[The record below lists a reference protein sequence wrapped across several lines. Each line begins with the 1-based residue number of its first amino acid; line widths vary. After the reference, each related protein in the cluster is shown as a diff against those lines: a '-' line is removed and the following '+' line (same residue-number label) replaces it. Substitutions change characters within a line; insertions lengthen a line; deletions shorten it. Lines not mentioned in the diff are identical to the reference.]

1 VAGQSN
7 ATGLQ
12 SYAIDPVTK
21 VNYFASPYTNGADV
35 LDTLSLYGASPTLTR
50 VPLDTP
56 QRISGSG
63 PAVFGPEIELARTI
77 YADTGQSVSIVK
89 ASIPGSSLAV
99 DWRGPEYVDAMLDLV
114 RNTINADARAGYAD
128 TVAALYWY
136 QGESDAMVPAWAVA
150 YRRNLEIFIAGL
162 RSRPLLAS
170 VPVVLVKESVIC
182 PLCVGNTQVR
192 RADDWVAAHRAHVV
206 TVDTA
211 DLTRIDG
218 WVHLSNVSELALGR
232 RLALES
238 ENLLGL
244 TPASGTTSN

>member
-1 VAGQSN
+1 
-7 ATGLQ
+7 
-12 SYAIDPVTK
+12 
-21 VNYFASPYTNGADV
+21 
-35 LDTLSLYGASPTLTR
+35 
-50 VPLDTP
+50 
-56 QRISGSG
+56 
-63 PAVFGPEIELARTI
+63 VFGPEIELARMI

-89 ASIPGSSLAV
+89 DSIPGSSLAV
-99 DWRGPEYVDAMLDLV
+99 DWRGLEYVDAMLDLV

-136 QGESDAMVPAWAVA
+136 QGESDATVPAWAIA
-150 YRRNLEIFIAGL
+150 YRRNLEAFIAGL
-162 RSRPLLAS
+162 RSKPLMAS

-192 RADDWVAAHRAHVV
+192 RADDCVAAHRAHVV

-232 RLALES
+232 RLALASES
-238 ENLLGL
+238 LLGL
-244 TPASGTTSN
+244 TPALGTTSN